1 MIAHGCREAAG
12 TESGLQGNGTLFSL
26 DARKNH
32 KPKWENGMANYSL
45 LTTDLTEK
53 TLRQTS
59 HFSNEWLKLE
69 NAFKNQRNQ

>member
-1 MIAHGCREAAG
+1 
-12 TESGLQGNGTLFSL
+12 L